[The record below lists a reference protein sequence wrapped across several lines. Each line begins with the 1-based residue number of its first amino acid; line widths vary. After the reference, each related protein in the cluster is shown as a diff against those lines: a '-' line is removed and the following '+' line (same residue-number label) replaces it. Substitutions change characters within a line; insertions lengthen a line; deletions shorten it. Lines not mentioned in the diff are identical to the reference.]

1 MIKKLKN
8 KLSLIILLSIA
19 IPLLFITVFFGYS
32 YYENTIRSTTMML
45 ERFDHG
51 PKNNIDFSN
60 FEGVYV
66 FKIVDSKIINS
77 EADEKISS
85 YATKVIENKSDEGI
99 VGDFIYRKRN
109 DMKKGIE
116 IILVESKD
124 TINKIKIVLISLAFS
139 FIAIMGLAYLLAKYI
154 SKLIVKP
161 VEETFE
167 QQKNFIS
174 DASHELKTPL
184 AVIQANADVLED
196 EIGDNKWLKY
206 IQNETDNMGK
216 LINELLLLTK
226 IENVDM
232 LRTPEEFN
240 LSDHIELITS
250 TFESMA
256 FEKKVKLETD
266 IEKNIV
272 SNKFNRDDITHILST
287 LIDNG
292 IKHTSKN
299 KKVTVE
305 LKKQKDK
312 LIISVKNEG
321 EEIHVSE
328 REKIF
333 DRFYRIDKSRNRS
346 EKRYGLGLAICK
358 ATVLK
363 NDGTIIVECNDG
375 VTLFKVELPN

>member
-19 IPLLFITVFFGYS
+19 LPILFITIFFGYS
-32 YYENTIRSTTMML
+32 YYRNTIRSTTMMI

-66 FKIVDSKIINS
+66 FKIVDSKIVNNDI
-77 EADEKISS
+77 DENIKN
-85 YATKVIENKSDEGI
+85 YATKVIDKKADSGI
-99 VGDFIYRKRN
+99 VGNFIYRKRN

-124 TINKIKIVLISLAFS
+124 TINQIKVVLFSLSFGFIVLMF
-139 FIAIMGLAYLLAKYI
+139 LAYLLAKHI
-154 SKLIVKP
+154 SKLLVKP

-196 EIGDNKWLKY
+196 EIGKNKWLKY

-226 IENVDM
+226 VENVDM
-232 LRTPEEFN
+232 LRSPEEFN
-240 LSDHIELITS
+240 LSDHIELVTS

-266 IEKNIV
+266 IEKNII
-272 SNKFNRDDITHILST
+272 SNKFNKDDITHILST

-305 LKKQKDK
+305 LKNQKDK
-312 LIISVKNEG
+312 LIIFVKNEG
-321 EEIHVSE
+321 EEIPISE

-358 ATVLK
+358 AIVLK
-363 NDGTIIVECNDG
+363 NNGTINVECNNG
-375 VTLFKVELPN
+375 VTSFKVELPN